1 MTIDLYTW
9 STPNGYKVSIM
20 LEECGL
26 DYNVKP
32 VNIRDGEQFAPEFLK
47 ISPNNRIP
55 AIVDP
60 DGPGGMPITLMESA
74 AILIYLADK
83 TGKFL
88 PASGEARYR
97 ALEWS
102 MWQMGNIGPMLGQL
116 SHFINSAPE
125 QIPYAIGRYLDESAR
140 LFRILDQQLGNHD
153 YMAGDYS
160 IADMLTYPWIKPGFE
175 RILAMK
181 KDDIGEGANI
191 TRWMKELEARSAIQ
205 AGMIVPKTG

>member
-20 LEECGL
+20 LEECEL
-26 DYNVKP
+26 DYNVIP
-32 VNIRDGEQFAPEFLK
+32 VNIRDGEQFKPEFLK
-47 ISPNNRIP
+47 VSPNNRIP

-60 DGPGGMPITLMESA
+60 DGPGGKPIALMESA

-88 PASGEARYR
+88 PSEGEPRYR

-102 MWQMGNIGPMLGQL
+102 MWQMGNIGPMIGQL
-116 SHFINSAPE
+116 SHFINTAPE
-125 QIPYAIGRYLDESAR
+125 QIPYAVNRYLDETAR
-140 LFRILDQQLGNHD
+140 LFRILDQLLDNHD

-181 KDDIGEGANI
+181 KDDIGAGANI
-191 TRWMKELEARSAIQ
+191 AAWMEKLEARPAVQ
-205 AGMIVPKTG
+205 AGMIVPKTD

>member
-1 MTIDLYTW
+1 MIDLYTW
-9 STPNGYKVSIM
+9 STPNGKKVSIM

-26 DYNVKP
+26 EYNVKP
-32 VNIRDGEQFAPEFLK
+32 VNIREKEQFDPAFLK

-60 DGPGGMPITLMESA
+60 DGPGGKPIALMESA

-88 PASGEARYR
+88 PSEGEPRYR

-116 SHFINSAPE
+116 SHFVNTAPE
-125 QIPYAIGRYLDESAR
+125 QIPYAINRYLDESAR
-140 LFRILDQQLGNHD
+140 LFRILDQLLGNHD
-153 YMAGDYS
+153 YMAGEYS

-175 RILAMK
+175 RILEMK
-181 KDDIGEGANI
+181 KDDIGAGANI
-191 TRWMKELEARSAIQ
+191 ARWMKELEARPAVQ
-205 AGMIVPKTG
+205 AGMIVPKID